1 MWRQPVRGSQGQTG
15 QQEALASASLFS
27 LFMVLSGYRLVFPSG
42 FGEFMAGRHEA
53 PRTVQKGTAKPVSHR
68 PETWGCGIR
77 TAKFSEAFQLRAVLW
92 AETR

>member
-1 MWRQPVRGSQGQTG
+1 
-15 QQEALASASLFS
+15 
-27 LFMVLSGYRLVFPSG
+27 
-42 FGEFMAGRHEA
+42 MAGRHEA